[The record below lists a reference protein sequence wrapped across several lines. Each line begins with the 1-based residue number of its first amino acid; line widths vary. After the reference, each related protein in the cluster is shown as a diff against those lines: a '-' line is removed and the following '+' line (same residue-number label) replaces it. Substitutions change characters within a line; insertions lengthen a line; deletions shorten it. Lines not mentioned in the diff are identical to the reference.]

1 MYLPVSLP
9 IDSRLAEIARLT
21 DVITIVLVSI
31 VIVTNIV
38 AIILLIMMH
47 KQTKRPKN
55 PSERYK
61 AYKNTIATVVSVE
74 KVAYFIKRYEKPDP
88 DSDDKPKKGAEPL
101 PNSGGKRNASVVEK
115 YSSDEIIFR
124 SSEKDEQIHE
134 IKKYRYKVL
143 YEFTPDG
150 TENLYTGEC
159 YVYNSETLKPGD
171 IIEITY
177 KPDDPMINFTD
188 YSLPAGISAN

>member
-1 MYLPVSLP
+1 MFPSLP
-9 IDSRLAEIARLT
+9 IDSRMAEIAKLT

-38 AIILLIMMH
+38 AIILLLLMH
-47 KQTKRPKN
+47 NQTKRATHT
-55 PSERYK
+55 SERYK
-61 AYKNTIATVVSVE
+61 TYKNTIATVVSVT
-74 KVAYFIKRYEKPDP
+74 KVAYYIKRYEKPEPTNNDVSKKK
-88 DSDDKPKKGAEPL
+88 SDELL
-101 PNSGGKRNASVVEK
+101 PSSGGKKNASVVEK
-115 YSSDEIIFR
+115 YSNDEIIFR
-124 SSEKDEQIHE
+124 SPDSIKDHAEV
-134 IKKYRYKVL
+134 KKYRYKVL

-159 YVYNSETLKPGD
+159 YVYHPETVKPGD

-188 YSLPAGISAN
+188 YSLPSGISSHY